1 MGGVGSG
8 KGSGGDRGGRRPPG
22 VPNKRTLIN
31 EELVRRKGY
40 KLPLEAM
47 LEIAYDPNV
56 PEERRD
62 RFLLACASYLHSKPS
77 TPMFASAI
85 QREFLNGSTSL
96 TGTAPFT
103 SGAEAMDYLARKVAA
118 QARHSD
124 E

>member
-1 MGGVGSG
+1 MGGPGSG
-8 KGSGGDRGGRRPPG
+8 RGSGGDRGGRKPLG
-22 VPNKRTLIN
+22 PNKRTLAN
-31 EELVRRKGY
+31 AELVKRKGY
-40 KLPLEAM
+40 KLPLEVM